1 MKLKVYI
8 ASKFSSRYRLRP
20 IKFKLKQLG
29 FEVLSDWIDNNP
41 LDETIGGDYDS
52 IGNHPDASDWI
63 DNNPLDET
71 IGGDYDSIGNHP
83 DASHDIAE
91 RDRTQVLECDIF
103 IIDTQDVSET
113 GGRECELGM
122 ALMAIK
128 PYIFRIGP
136 IRNVFHAHKSVR
148 HVKTWEDLL
157 VMLELL

>member
-52 IGNHPDASDWI
+52 IGNHP
-63 DNNPLDET
+63 E
-71 IGGDYDSIGNHP
+71 
-83 DASHDIAE
+83 ASHDIAE
-91 RDRTQVLECDIF
+91 RDRVQVQACDIF
-103 IIDTQDVSET
+103 IIDTQDLSET

-122 ALMAIK
+122 ALMAMK
-128 PYIFRIGP
+128 SYIFRIGP

-148 HVKTWEDLL
+148 PIKSWEDLL
-157 VMLELL
+157 VLLELL

>member
-29 FEVLSDWIDNNP
+29 FEVL
-41 LDETIGGDYDS
+41 
-52 IGNHPDASDWI
+52 SDWI

>member
-29 FEVLSDWIDNNP
+29 FDVL
-41 LDETIGGDYDS
+41 
-52 IGNHPDASDWI
+52 SDWI